1 MCLVLNRVVVGDKLL
16 PRNVFYSLHFLI
28 VDNGPLHWHLIDVL
42 ARFVV
47 NILAFVG
54 NVLHSAL
61 AAHWPRRHD
70 TSGCDTRCQGNS
82 RSHLNTAGE
91 RDAC

>member
-42 ARFVV
+42 A
-47 NILAFVG
+47 
-54 NVLHSAL
+54 
-61 AAHWPRRHD
+61 
-70 TSGCDTRCQGNS
+70 
-82 RSHLNTAGE
+82 
-91 RDAC
+91 